1 MLTIAII
8 GRPNVGKSTLFNRL
22 VGRRVAITLMEP
34 GTTRDRIIQ
43 QGEWL
48 NRKFWVIDTGGL
60 VTAAQTPIEKEI
72 ETQVELAIQEAD
84 IALLLVDARE
94 GLNPVDVELAD
105 RLKRR
110 KTRFVLVVNK
120 VDNPTAMRND
130 ESPAPSRAAPHSNR
144 SPSFA
149 SRHWAGVAEF
159 YKLGTDQLFS
169 ISAEHGYGVGE
180 LLDYLFAQFPESP
193 PAERREEIRLAIL
206 GRPNVGKSSLL
217 NALLG
222 EYRAIVHEEPGTT
235 RDAVEATFELE
246 GQAYRIVDTAGIRRK
261 NRVEAAIE
269 YFSVLRAIRTIYD
282 ADVVIMVLDVRA
294 GVSVQD
300 KHIASLIAERGKGL
314 VICANKADL
323 LSEDAMKPVQDWL
336 REVLPYIRYVP
347 IVFTSAKE
355 QRNVQEV
362 VREASRVFAQGQ
374 KRISKNDLK
383 ELLPVFQAA
392 PPRRGAEVYAVKQ
405 TGVSPPAFKLSVT
418 NTKVINE
425 AYLKFA
431 EREIRRRFGF
441 QGYPLRIRVSR

>member
-8 GRPNVGKSTLFNRL
+8 GRPNTGKSTLFNRL

-72 ETQVELAIQEAD
+72 ETQVELAIHEAD

-94 GLNPVDVELAD
+94 GLNPVDTAIAD

-110 KTRFVLVVNK
+110 KTRFLLVVNK
-120 VDNPTAMRND
+120 LDSPQSNVR
-130 ESPAPSRAAPHSNR
+130 ESEA
-144 SPSFA
+144 
-149 SRHWAGVAEF
+149 AEF
-159 YKLGTDQLFS
+159 YKLGTDRLFP
-169 ISAEHGYGVGE
+169 ISAEHGLGVDDM
-180 LLDYLFAQFPESP
+180 LDYLFAQFPESP
-193 PAERREEIRLAIL
+193 SAERREEIRLAIL
-206 GRPNVGKSSLL
+206 GRPNTGKSSLL

-246 GQAYRIVDTAGIRRK
+246 GRAYRIVDTAGIRRK
-261 NRVEAAIE
+261 SRVEAAIE
-269 YFSVLRAIRTIYD
+269 FFSVLRAIRTIDD
-282 ADVVIMVLDVRA
+282 ADVVILVLDVRA
-294 GVSVQD
+294 GVAVQD
-300 KHIASLIAERGKGL
+300 KHIASLIAEKGRGL

-323 LSEDAMKPVQDWL
+323 LSEDALEPVRDWL

-362 VREASRVFAQGQ
+362 VRAATRVFAEGQ
-374 KRISKNDLK
+374 KRISKSDLK
-383 ELLPVFQAA
+383 ELLPAFQAA

-405 TGVSPPAFKLSVT
+405 TGVSPPVFKLSVT
-418 NTKVINE
+418 NPKVIND

-431 EREIRRRFGF
+431 ERVIRGRFGF
-441 QGYPLRIRVSR
+441 EGYPLRIRVGR

>member
-8 GRPNVGKSTLFNRL
+8 GRPNTGKSTLFNRL

-60 VTAAQTPIEKEI
+60 VTTAQTPIEKEI
-72 ETQVELAIQEAD
+72 EIQVALAIQEAD
-84 IALLLVDARE
+84 IALLLVDSRE
-94 GLNPVDVELAD
+94 GLNPVDIEIAD

-120 VDNPTAMRND
+120 LDNPQSNVR
-130 ESPAPSRAAPHSNR
+130 ESEA
-144 SPSFA
+144 
-149 SRHWAGVAEF
+149 AEF
-159 YKLGTDQLFS
+159 YKLGTDRLFS
-169 ISAEHGYGVGE
+169 ISAEHGYGVAD
-180 LLDYLFAQFPESP
+180 LLDYVYEQFPESP
-193 PAERREEIRLAIL
+193 APERHGETRLAIL

-246 GQAYRIVDTAGIRRK
+246 GNAYRIVDTAGIRRK

-269 YFSVLRAIRTIYD
+269 YFSVLRAIRTID
-282 ADVVIMVLDVRA
+282 GADVVILVLDVRA

-300 KHIASLIAERGKGL
+300 KRIASLIAEKGKGL

-323 LSEDAMKPVQDWL
+323 LSEDALKPVRDWL

-355 QRNVQEV
+355 QHNVQEV
-362 VREASRVFAQGQ
+362 VREASKVFAEGQ
-374 KRISKNDLK
+374 KRISRQNLK

-405 TGVSPPAFKLSVT
+405 TGVSPPEFKLSVT
-418 NTKVINE
+418 NPKVIND

-431 EREIRRRFGF
+431 EREIRRRLGF
-441 QGYPLRIRVSR
+441 QGYPLRIRVGR